1 MKTTTPY
8 ALQRRDCLA
17 LGVASLVAPLAAHAE
32 VLNIKEPQLRAMQL
46 RPDGIVMDLPNV
58 ADSSASVPLQVTIQ
72 PPAGLLVQMVDVYVP
87 ENPLTLALKLRLP
100 EAAPHFAFA
109 TRLRL
114 AGSQRV
120 WVVATLSDGS
130 VRGTSAAIEV
140 ISSSCFDAS

>member
-1 MKTTTPY
+1 MKAAIPF

-17 LGVASLVAPLAAHAE
+17 LGMASLVAPLGVQAE

-46 RPDGIVMDLPNV
+46 SPEGIVMDLPNV
-58 ADSSASVPLQVTIQ
+58 ADSSASVPLQVSIL

-87 ENPLTLALKLRLP
+87 ENPLTLALKLRMP
-100 EAAPHFAFA
+100 EALPRFAFT

-120 WVVATLSDGS
+120 WVVASLSDGS